1 MLEELKSTMGSV
13 EGPRRYGQGSQ
24 SSPRNVH
31 GYEKMTPLEKSNK
44 AGSQDSLDRS
54 LQRRVPVNR
63 KQRLLLENI
72 GESRQVW
79 FQMRRHGSKKQ
90 VEAWLQLALE
100 NSTWKEDRKSP
111 EESLRRQYL
120 QLFQECCYHDAEFV
134 DEEMQ
139 KRKRQAAEQE
149 C

>member
-1 MLEELKSTMGSV
+1 MGSM
-13 EGPRRYGQGSQ
+13 EGPRRYGQGSP

-31 GYEKMTPLEKSNK
+31 GYEKMTPLEKANK

-63 KQRLLLENI
+63 KQRLMLENI
-72 GESRQVW
+72 GESRHVW